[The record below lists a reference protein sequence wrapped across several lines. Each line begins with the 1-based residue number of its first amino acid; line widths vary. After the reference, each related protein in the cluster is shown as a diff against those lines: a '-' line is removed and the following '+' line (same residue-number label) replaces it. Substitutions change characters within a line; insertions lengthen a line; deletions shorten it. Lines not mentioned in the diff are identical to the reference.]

1 MLEYMGRLGP
11 MMKLWLSDAN
21 SDKCGGHRPQ
31 YTYTHI
37 YTYICVYRERD
48 VYIYI
53 HLYMRTCVLHP
64 HVFMDT
70 CAYTWLSCDK
80 MMPFWEVSWW
90 RRCCNLSKNIYIY
103 NILYKHTVYTHVT
116 YTVRTGLYIYIRR
129 PRQMQG
135 GARQGITVQQQQQ
148 QQRQHI

>member
-37 YTYICVYRERD
+37 YTYICVCIERERD

-80 MMPFWEVSWW
+80 MMPFWESLLVAT
-90 RRCCNLSKNIYIY
+90 LLQFIKKHIYI
-103 NILYKHTVYTHVT
+103 
-116 YTVRTGLYIYIRR
+116 
-129 PRQMQG
+129 
-135 GARQGITVQQQQQ
+135 
-148 QQRQHI
+148 